1 MAPSYRQ
8 TSYATSTRKFSAY
21 GQNGRAVL
29 ITRCSDGKCQE
40 PLYIGMEDPG
50 TCSFSDPDVDI
61 ANKTVSVHCYD
72 SNSIYDQRAGL

>member
-1 MAPSYRQ
+1 MDRI
-8 TSYATSTRKFSAY
+8 
-21 GQNGRAVL
+21 RAVL
-29 ITRCSDGKCQE
+29 SIVCSDEKCQE

-72 SNSIYDQRAGL
+72 SNAIYDQRESL